1 MLCDKLKTLRTSQ
14 RISQRELAER
24 IGVNKSIISFYENG
38 ERFPSYDVLVR
49 IAAIFHVT
57 TDYLLDVE
65 RGQSI
70 DVTGLSDDDIAAVR
84 GIVDA
89 LKRKPK

>member
-1 MLCDKLKTLRTSQ
+1 MFCDKLKILRTSQ